1 MIFRAFKDGRQPDR
15 TVIYRPSR
23 RVSDA
28 RKELLKDARPSGIL
42 CVCCYSPSIFL
53 FTSKTVQ
60 RTHTSKLLCMG
71 KQKESSW
78 TILGLTMRERWNGYL
93 NWVGSGDAW
102 SNEKLTVTLSKYLVC
117 WTREDID
124 REVQD
129 IAWKSQAA
137 FPKISS
143 LGRDTYYQYLHSAR
157 GARDALQ
164 NRSTQDA

>member
-1 MIFRAFKDGRQPDR
+1 
-15 TVIYRPSR
+15 
-23 RVSDA
+23 
-28 RKELLKDARPSGIL
+28 
-42 CVCCYSPSIFL
+42 
-53 FTSKTVQ
+53 
-60 RTHTSKLLCMG
+60 MG

-78 TILGLTMRERWNGYL
+78 TILGLTVRERWNRYL
-93 NWVGSGDAW
+93 NWVGPGYAW
-102 SNEKLTVTLSKYLVC
+102 SNEKLTVALSKYPVC

-143 LGRDTYYQYLHSAR
+143 LGRDRYYQYLHSAR

-164 NRSTQDA
+164 NRSTRDV